1 VFSFIPP
8 FVATVDSVDTVEAV
22 DTVGVESVRCVNCQ
36 FIFGFVSVRFAVLFP
51 LSNVRP
57 RIVECTGVG
66 RCAGERTAQVA
77 GRHGS
82 CWHLMLRPSAAYSTY
97 GGSD

>member
-1 VFSFIPP
+1 M
-8 FVATVDSVDTVEAV
+8 DTVEAV

-57 RIVECTGVG
+57 SMHRSWAVRG
-66 RCAGERTAQVA
+66 REAGERTAQVA

-97 GGSD
+97 CGSD